1 MELIEMLRN
10 IIVREGFVAR
20 RSLREVSEET
30 GLPISEVLQR
40 EVDLHL
46 IPADEVV
53 ARLNQGP
60 H

>member
-30 GLPISEVLQR
+30 GLPVSEILQR

-46 IPADEVV
+46 IPAGEAV

>member
-30 GLPISEVLQR
+30 GLSVFEVLQR

-46 IPADEVV
+46 IPAGEAV

>member
-46 IPADEVV
+46 IPAGEAV